1 MPTTSSTTSLIAGG
15 GDDLD
20 DDSCLR
26 LIPRPTTLSSSS
38 PMFRSKSP
46 ASRGSLPSD
55 VVLAVSGSTDA
66 LGALSAESA
75 DFGLVLPGTQLGPPR
90 YPDNALAGLGRCIS
104 DQAARRGSWCSF
116 GTPRSSFPTVEL
128 GLTRFPPSRHSRH
141 PHLLTILRWQ
151 PDGVFLDQTMSGEL
165 CSLIR
170 VTFVHFMRNPR
181 RPRHDPDANF
191 VCIVGLTSSPSRS
204 CTQLTLKRSGGL
216 WLLNSNL
223 GSKLLAF
230 ENLDYELGDR
240 PQEPLIIFK
249 FWTRPSERL
258 SSILGKD
265 NTLQPDL
272 LRRSK
277 AGTIALKVLL
287 HESLDLLDSSHLEG
301 RNYPQLSHGPL
312 VRFDSLLQKPRELTR
327 RILEGRDY
335 LQIDHG
341 PLPRLTG
348 YPFNGRQYL
357 QLCGG
362 LIASTNACRD
372 YGFRVSGWLVMKRL
386 NSCLEV
392 QVKLVAF
399 LDTVILILSPV
410 NWCFSAPKG
419 AQYVRLERIPMLITS
434 LNIMACSR
442 DSNRKARGPQLEI
455 PLAPTPAY
463 LLNRD
468 ILQKCG
474 FFLRPQSNGHPPPYF
489 VAHLQAFQNISSNIS
504 LKSPKLPED
513 VHRESFKSIG
523 VYPFSFNSV

>member
-75 DFGLVLPGTQLGPPR
+75 DFGLVGPS
-90 YPDNALAGLGRCIS
+90 LARHDTPTTRWPAS
-104 DQAARRGSWCSF
+104 AVHFGSSGAQGFLVLVWH
-116 GTPRSSFPTVEL
+116 PRSSFPTVEL
-128 GLTRFPPSRHSRH
+128 GLTRFPRLAPLKTPTPAHY
-141 PHLLTILRWQ
+141 LALAARWR
-151 PDGVFLDQTMSGEL
+151 VLDQTMSGEL

-170 VTFVHFMRNPR
+170 TFVHFMRNPAA
-181 RPRHDPDANF
+181 PDTIPTPCPWELGSVRSSDSESLVELLDF

-216 WLLNSNL
+216 WLFNSNL

-249 FWTRPSERL
+249 FWTYALRCSKRTHFHRR
-258 SSILGKD
+258 D
-265 NTLQPDL
+265 YLQFWEGTTHSPDL

-287 HESLDLLDSSHLEG
+287 HGLLTLRRLRLWISSFRTKVGWSL
-301 RNYPQLSHGPL
+301 
-312 VRFDSLLQKPRELTR
+312 
-327 RILEGRDY
+327 
-335 LQIDHG
+335 
-341 PLPRLTG
+341 
-348 YPFNGRQYL
+348 
-357 QLCGG
+357 
-362 LIASTNACRD
+362 
-372 YGFRVSGWLVMKRL
+372 KRL

-399 LDTVILILSPV
+399 LDTGISTEQHINQACDRALLVRNHDHLS
-410 NWCFSAPKG
+410 K
-419 AQYVRLERIPMLITS
+419 
-434 LNIMACSR
+434 
-442 DSNRKARGPQLEI
+442 
-455 PLAPTPAY
+455 
-463 LLNRD
+463 
-468 ILQKCG
+468 
-474 FFLRPQSNGHPPPYF
+474 
-489 VAHLQAFQNISSNIS
+489 HL
-504 LKSPKLPED
+504 
-513 VHRESFKSIG
+513 
-523 VYPFSFNSV
+523 